1 MFVANHCSWMD
12 IPFIGANL
20 GTRNY
25 KVVSKVDLLKVPIL
39 GKSLRVA
46 KHIIL
51 DRSSRRSQ
59 LNTYKS
65 GVAMMKAGV
74 NLVTFAEGTRSRTGR
89 LGPFKAGAFKMAESV
104 DADIVPVAIS
114 YAHRVQPLDY
124 VFPVRM
130 SRRMPATISFG
141 QPITTEGKTDAA
153 VIEEVWDSIA
163 TEFDHVATEEGDLG
177 QEPAKTWIL

>member
-141 QPITTEGKTDAA
+141 EPISTEGKTDAA

-163 TEFDHVATEEGDLG
+163 RQLPESQKPLEGT
-177 QEPAKTWIL
+177 PKSIK